1 MVQFQLSE
9 VRTQLI
15 EKINTHYKN
24 HDLSLEFHIE
34 RDELGLVSQ
43 VDDLRS
49 IIDTAFDISLID
61 FGYKYLPNLSS
72 ENELVFDKYSIEPLD
87 YTIIRGTTKMKVAEG
102 GGNLGSID
110 EKLCLYYDETN
121 NIKKFKLKEED
132 KKFNVSSDTIFVL
145 GGIEANDCISFEYIK
160 HLLSL
165 QPNVTE
171 VKSNH
176 IYKGDFSECMK
187 SYKLE
192 KVLDLLLEKK
202 WHIHFQSLNLLY
214 WSIVDIIDSIEVI
227 RNKNTELVNHLKA
240 MLYRIMKNNR
250 QNFFDM
256 ALKYRYPDID
266 DSKLKEFVKELIV
279 KCQAYVI
286 PEYTPCLIEL
296 KNILEQC
303 LHSAINQEKL
313 LFVQEEQELILLND
327 LSPFYRGEIANW
339 KNSHIVF
346 DNESDIYYA
355 LKKNPVSIDGNI
367 LTNYTFVDSKTN
379 PMIQLSD
386 VIVGIIA
393 KYLAFIDTEGE
404 KLPNVVANTFNES
417 QLRIFNKLN
426 KVLKISREY
435 NPAFLNQITSVE
447 YHGLLNLYIDKYAK
461 DGETDV

>member
-1 MVQFQLSE
+1 MIQFQISE
-9 VRTQLI
+9 IRTQLI
-15 EKINTHYKN
+15 EKINAHYKN
-24 HDLSLEFHIE
+24 HDFSSEFHIE
-34 RDELGLVSQ
+34 KDELGLVSQ
-43 VDDLRS
+43 YDDLRS
-49 IIDTAFDISLID
+49 IIDTAFDILLID

-72 ENELVFDKYSIEPLD
+72 ENKLVFIKYSIVPLD
-87 YTIIRGTTKMKVAEG
+87 YTAIRECTKMNVAKC
-102 GGNLGSID
+102 GGNLDSID
-110 EKLCLYYDETN
+110 KKLHLYYDETN

-145 GGIEANDCISFEYIK
+145 GGIEANDCVSFEYIRD
-160 HLLSL
+160 LLSL

-176 IYKGDFSECMK
+176 IYKGNFSECMK

-192 KVLDLLLEKK
+192 KILDLLLEKH
-202 WHIHFQSLNLLY
+202 WRIHFQSLNLLY

-227 RNKNTELVNHLKA
+227 RNKTSLVYDLRA
-240 MLYRIMKNNR
+240 MLYRIMKNDR
-250 QNFFDM
+250 ESFLDM
-256 ALKYRYPDID
+256 VLKYRYPDVD
-266 DSKLKEFVKELIV
+266 NTKLKEFVKELII
-279 KCQAYVI
+279 KCQAYTI
-286 PEYTPCLIEL
+286 TEYNPCVIEL
-296 KNILEQC
+296 KKILLQC

-313 LFVQEEQELILLND
+313 LFIQGEQELILLNNF
-327 LSPFYRGEIANW
+327 SPFYRGEIANW

-393 KYLAFIDTEGE
+393 KYLAFIDTEGR
-404 KLPNVVANTFNES
+404 KLPNVVANTFNEK

-435 NPAFLNQITSVE
+435 NPAFLHQITSVE

-461 DGETDV
+461 GEKTDV